1 MEEKKGEP
9 KEKKI
14 QPIPPMINFLLGGLS
29 G

>member
-1 MEEKKGEP
+1 MSKKDEEP
-9 KEKKI
+9 KEKKK